1 MSLLSVLSN
10 ARSSL
15 SVTSQQ
21 TAVVSRNVANAQ
33 DPSATRKYAN
43 SIYTRPGAVEIRSI
57 SQSSDPALYRTLI
70 NAQSS
75 LGTNETIADA
85 LDRLRDVIGDV
96 DSPTSPS
103 SSLAALKDAL
113 TDLAA
118 SPESAQLQRAAVD
131 KAKAMTASLNTA
143 SDAVQAMRK
152 DADTELKQSADAM
165 RKLLSDLESVNN
177 GVVVGTRSGNDVTDL
192 VDRRDQIVAEIS
204 KYVGVSVRS
213 RGDNDIIL
221 TTDSGIVMFDKMP
234 RSIEFSPTSSFDP
247 SIRMDNATAARR
259 PGAFKIDGVD
269 ISANGS
275 MPVRSG
281 SLQGLLQVRDEMGP
295 EFQEKLDMM
304 ARGLVTQFTESG
316 GPGLFQSAS
325 GTDPITARS
334 IMVAARV
341 DYAVGGDAKLLRDGA
356 VNAASTSPNTAGDS
370 GYSQWLNTLVGKV
383 TSPLDLRPYD
393 WSSATPGTFGTG
405 QNSSLVDFSA
415 ASIAWLEGKRSD
427 ATEGSS
433 YQKIMVARA
442 QETLSNSTGINLDEE
457 MTRLLD
463 LERSFQASTKLIATV
478 GEMLDQLINIA

>member
-15 SVTSQQ
+15 SITSQQ

-85 LDRLRDVIGDV
+85 LDRLREVIGDV

-177 GVVVGTRSGNDVTDL
+177 GVVVGNRSGNDVTDL
-192 VDRRDQIVAEIS
+192 KGHETER
-204 KYVGVSVRS
+204 VRS
-213 RGDNDIIL
+213 WDSCF
-221 TTDSGIVMFDKMP
+221 TTDFTYTSGTVHRLSARSRYRHWMTHKLSTWHDQFDESGCVGCGRCITWCP
-234 RSIEFSPTSSFDP
+234 VGIDITEE
-247 SIRMDNATAARR
+247 AA
-259 PGAFKIDGVD
+259 AI
-269 ISANGS
+269 
-275 MPVRSG
+275 
-281 SLQGLLQVRDEMGP
+281 RDE
-295 EFQEKLDMM
+295 
-304 ARGLVTQFTESG
+304 
-316 GPGLFQSAS
+316 
-325 GTDPITARS
+325 
-334 IMVAARV
+334 
-341 DYAVGGDAKLLRDGA
+341 
-356 VNAASTSPNTAGDS
+356 
-370 GYSQWLNTLVGKV
+370 
-383 TSPLDLRPYD
+383 
-393 WSSATPGTFGTG
+393 
-405 QNSSLVDFSA
+405 
-415 ASIAWLEGKRSD
+415 
-427 ATEGSS
+427 
-433 YQKIMVARA
+433 
-442 QETLSNSTGINLDEE
+442 
-457 MTRLLD
+457 
-463 LERSFQASTKLIATV
+463 
-478 GEMLDQLINIA
+478 